1 MEYHKKTQKLID
13 EMIALAER
21 KDFELDKEKA
31 QETILKT
38 YDLFDLPRPKEIVW
52 FDDLTE
58 KFLDSAYSAY
68 RASSASSAFSAS
80 SASSA
85 SRAYRASSAFS
96 ASSAYRASS
105 AFSASSAYSAYSAS
119 RASSASS
126 ASRASIDYDFEW
138 FVLVYEY
145 SLAKQDG
152 NENDEKYLRYCESL
166 LTAKK
171 LGLGYWCDFD
181 DILYLV
187 PVPII
192 SLDSQQ
198 RYHSTEKPAIYWKN
212 GEENYYIKGV
222 RFEKDLWQK
231 ITKDQLSA
239 KEVFDIKNTEQRR
252 IAYELM
258 DKRKMLDLKDYK
270 VLDEVKDDGFG
281 YGMKVISFNV
291 DGFSQPFVYF
301 NCYCPTTGR
310 EYFLQTDKSNCIE
323 AKASSF

>member
-68 RASSASSAFSAS
+68 RASSA
-80 SASSA
+80 
-85 SRAYRASSAFS
+85 Y
-96 ASSAYRASS
+96 S

-145 SLAKQDG
+145 SLAKKDG

-231 ITKDQLSA
+231 ITKNELSA

-258 DKRKMLDLKDYK
+258 DKKKMLELKDYK
-270 VLDEVKDDGFG
+270 ILDEVKDDHG
-281 YGMKVISFNV
+281 YPMKIISFNV
-291 DGFSQPFVYF
+291 DGFKQPFMYY
-301 NCYCPTTGR
+301 NCFCPTTGR
-310 EYFLQTDKSNCIE
+310 EYFLKTEKTNCVE
-323 AKASSF
+323 AKSASFGLSDIEFTKEW